1 MKIKIARDELLT
13 GLQRVQGIVEKRNT
27 MPVLSNILLETKQ
40 DGVGLV
46 ATDLEAPQS
55 PRGCRSSPS
64 RTARALAR
72 RRTTRV
78 FAPGSSLGEHE
89 LTQLLYYVFGCHG
102 YLEVADGE
110 VTFTT
115 QENNWVQIQAGRSQF
130 KIVGMAASEFPAL
143 PTIEREGRVAIP
155 GSGLASLLRKT
166 LFAVGDN
173 DARYILNGLL
183 ITLLSSEKK
192 ITMKLVGTDGHR
204 LAIAESELANAGTD
218 LPKEVK
224 AIIPRKAAQEMR
236 RLLEEEEGEPL
247 LGFTKNLVT
256 FQKSGLYL
264 TSRVME
270 GTYPNYQQVIP
281 KESAKKAVIERAAM
295 EGALRRVAVLSKD
308 KTNAVKLMLQA
319 GTLTLHT
326 SNPDLGEATEEVP
339 AQYRGESL
347 TTGFNARYILD
358 ALAVMDGEAVT
369 IEINSPL
376 SPCLMKSDGDPGFLC
391 VVMPMK
397 I

>member
-40 DGVGLV
+40 DGIELV
-46 ATDLEAPQS
+46 ATDLEIGV
-55 PRGCRSSPS
+55 RGHYKADVQQAGSVSLS
-64 RTARALAR
+64 ARKLY
-72 RRTTRV
+72 
-78 FAPGSSLGEHE
+78 E
-89 LTQLLYYVFGCHG
+89 LLK
-102 YLEVADGE
+102 EVADGE
-110 VTFTT
+110 ITLTT

-130 KIVGMAASEFPAL
+130 KIVGIAASEFPAL

-155 GSGLASLLRKT
+155 GSGLASLIRKT

-183 ITLLSSEKK
+183 ITLHSSDKK
-192 ITMKLVGTDGHR
+192 VTMKLVGTDGHR
-204 LAIAESELANAGTD
+204 LAVAESDLTQSTGTD
-218 LPKEVK
+218 LPKEIK
-224 AIIPRKAAQEMR
+224 AIIPRKAAQEIR

-256 FQKSGLYL
+256 FQKSGLFL

-281 KESAKKAVIERAAM
+281 KESAKKAAIERTAL
-295 EGALRRVAVLSKD
+295 ESALRRVAVLSKD
-308 KTNAVKLMLQA
+308 KTNAVKVILQN
-319 GTLTLHT
+319 GSITLHT
-326 SNPDLGEATEEVP
+326 SSPDVGEATEDLP

-347 TTGFNARYILD
+347 TTGFNARYLLD
-358 ALAVMDGEAVT
+358 ALAVMDGETVNL
-369 IEINSPL
+369 EISSPL
-376 SPCLMKSDGDPGFLC
+376 SPCVLKSDGDPGFLC